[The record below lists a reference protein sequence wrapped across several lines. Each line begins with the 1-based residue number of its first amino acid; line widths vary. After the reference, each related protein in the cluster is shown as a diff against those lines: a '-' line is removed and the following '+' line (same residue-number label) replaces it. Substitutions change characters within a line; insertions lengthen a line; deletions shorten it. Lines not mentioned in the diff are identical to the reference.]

1 LDRPDVIGQEPTVI
15 PVDLIDIIYAATL
28 DPNRYDDLVA
38 RWQQHLDGFL
48 DTADNIVDPSPA
60 VSSEE
65 IVRHFERAFAIMERM
80 GRRDTDSRSH
90 GALLGD
96 ANRPALLVGQDGRI
110 RAINARAR
118 EQFGIAEGDSIES
131 LEFDASG
138 LANIPRALARLG
150 EEPSGRLLTLCR
162 VYSRDGDAAPIMALS
177 RVDSSQGE
185 SPVALMSVA
194 DIRWSDRVG
203 AMLREVFGLTPAECS
218 VASSIISGHSPES
231 IAAQRK
237 RSPQTIRT
245 QLKSVLAKLSVHTQ
259 AELVRMVAAL
269 LQMDGEPALAASL
282 EADPVKARVTLSR
295 PRDRTL
301 EIVTIGP
308 DNGRPILFI
317 HGMLDDYGVTR
328 ELSRGLYARRVR
340 LIAPVRPW
348 FGGSSPDKG
357 PAATAPER
365 FADDLSAVLDQYG
378 IEQCPVVGHL
388 AGSVYAFAAAGRLE
402 SRINHIVSISG
413 GVPILSIDHF
423 ADIAPRQR
431 TFSYTARLAPQLLP
445 MLVRTG
451 VALIDRGGFRNIV
464 EAMHHA
470 SPVDLATASNPEIF
484 ELISQGYRFTVS
496 QGHRAFV
503 IDAHHVVRDW
513 SEYVDGSDQPVT
525 LLHGAHDPVVPIK
538 AVRNFANRLGAR
550 AQLVELSEHG
560 QLLLHSAPAR
570 VLELL
575 ERLLNAVDA

>member
-1 LDRPDVIGQEPTVI
+1 
-15 PVDLIDIIYAATL
+15 
-28 DPNRYDDLVA
+28 
-38 RWQQHLDGFL
+38 
-48 DTADNIVDPSPA
+48 
-60 VSSEE
+60 
-65 IVRHFERAFAIMERM
+65 M
-80 GRRDTDSRSH
+80 
-90 GALLGD
+90 
-96 ANRPALLVGQDGRI
+96 
-110 RAINARAR
+110 
-118 EQFGIAEGDSIES
+118 
-131 LEFDASG
+131 
-138 LANIPRALARLG
+138 ANIPRALARLG

-348 FGGSSPDKG
+348 FGG
-357 PAATAPER
+357 
-365 FADDLSAVLDQYG
+365 VQ
-378 IEQCPVVGHL
+378 
-388 AGSVYAFAAAGRLE
+388 
-402 SRINHIVSISG
+402 
-413 GVPILSIDHF
+413 
-423 ADIAPRQR
+423 PRQR
-431 TFSYTARLAPQLLP
+431 TRGNGPGK
-445 MLVRTG
+445 VRG
-451 VALIDRGGFRNIV
+451 
-464 EAMHHA
+464 
-470 SPVDLATASNPEIF
+470 
-484 ELISQGYRFTVS
+484 
-496 QGHRAFV
+496 
-503 IDAHHVVRDW
+503 
-513 SEYVDGSDQPVT
+513 
-525 LLHGAHDPVVPIK
+525 
-538 AVRNFANRLGAR
+538 
-550 AQLVELSEHG
+550 
-560 QLLLHSAPAR
+560 
-570 VLELL
+570 
-575 ERLLNAVDA
+575 